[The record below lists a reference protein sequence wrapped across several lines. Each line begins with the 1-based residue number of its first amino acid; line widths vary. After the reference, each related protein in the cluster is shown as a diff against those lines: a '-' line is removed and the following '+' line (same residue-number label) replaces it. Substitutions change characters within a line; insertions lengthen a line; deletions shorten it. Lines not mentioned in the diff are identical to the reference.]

1 MYILCSHLQ
10 TVVCLCDQR
19 WVSLHKYMAVLWFC
33 GLDTKEKQ
41 DPVLLS
47 RITNVPHLSSFVHTK
62 QNYQLFDIL
71 NIWFYLSD
79 DTVACCSLCCSGVR
93 SVVFLCSADEMIQRW
108 SRILSPYLMGALYAN
123 YGPGI
128 NDQYVRTEGRSIHLV
143 LHNFEIENGLKSQR
157 RQQYPDFSA

>member
-1 MYILCSHLQ
+1 
-10 TVVCLCDQR
+10 
-19 WVSLHKYMAVLWFC
+19 MAVLWFC

-79 DTVACCSLCCSGVR
+79 DTVAYCSLCCSGVR
-93 SVVFLCSADEMIQRW
+93 SVVFLCSADEMIQRR

-128 NDQYVRTEGRSIHLV
+128 NDQYVRTGGRSIDLV
-143 LHNFEIENGLKSQR
+143 LHNLKLKM
-157 RQQYPDFSA
+157 D